1 MFELAIL
8 YHRLSEN
15 QIGFVVMYPFTFFFA
30 NFGPDSTIFIIPA
43 EIFPPRLRS
52 TCRGISAVAR
62 KAGAIVGARDRL
74 RFQAGGPGDKQK
86 KKKNQICI
94 YIVLINYQSRQ
105 ILKNQCFL
113 IY

>member
-8 YHRLSEN
+8 YHHLSEN

-94 YIVLINYQSRQ
+94 HIVLINYQSRQ

>member
-1 MFELAIL
+1 MTVFMFELAIL

-52 TCRGISAVAR
+52 TCHGISAVAG
-62 KAGAIVGARDRL
+62 KAGAIVEATDGL
-74 RFQAGGPGDKQK
+74 R
-86 KKKNQICI
+86 I
-94 YIVLINYQSRQ
+94 SS
-105 ILKNQCFL
+105 
-113 IY
+113 